1 MILGLKGNEHKMK
14 DPIAVRVAA
23 LLDEHLKEF
32 FSAVEAEHN
41 LPKDALWKKWKE
53 EDKPSVKKDNK
64 KSEYQVFF
72 SIQRNKMIKDDPNI
86 SFGDIS
92 KKVSVMWKK
101 LTPDEKQRYADDPSS
116 LDDART
122 EYTKLSTPDLKKLCN
137 DKALGKFRR
146 KEDMIGALVAWEEA
160 ARKEKLALSQE
171 TSKGRSKLE
180 LSAEDKED
188 EEEDFYFD
196 EDDASSR
203 PAAGGDDDDDAILTD
218 DDDDIFDD
226 EE

>member
-1 MILGLKGNEHKMK
+1 MILGLACHEHNKMK

-23 LLDEHLKEF
+23 VLDEHLKEF
-32 FSAVEAEHN
+32 FASVEIEHN

-53 EDKPSVKKDNK
+53 EDKPTKKDNK

-72 SIQRNKMIKDDPNI
+72 SLQRNKMIKEDPNI
-86 SFGDIS
+86 SFGEIS

-101 LTPDEKQRYADDPSS
+101 LTPQEKQRYTDEP
-116 LDDART
+116 LDDTTRAD
-122 EYTKLSTPDLKKLCN
+122 YTKMPTPELKKLCK
-137 DKALGKFRR
+137 DKNLGNFRR
-146 KEDMIGALVAWEEA
+146 KDEMIDALNAWEEA
-160 ARKEKLALSQE
+160 ARKEKLTLSQE

-196 EDDASSR
+196 EDDASSNA
-203 PAAGGDDDDDAILTD
+203 PPPPCDDDDDLSS

-226 EE
+226 ED